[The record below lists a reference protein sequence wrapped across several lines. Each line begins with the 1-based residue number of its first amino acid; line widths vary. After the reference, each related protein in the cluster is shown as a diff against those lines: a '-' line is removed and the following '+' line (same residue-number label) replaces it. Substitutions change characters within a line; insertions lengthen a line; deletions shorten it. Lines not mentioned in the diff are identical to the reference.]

1 MSDNIISFKNVSK
14 NFGKKLAL
22 NDLSF
27 EIPKGCACGLVGP
40 NGAGKT
46 TLIKL
51 LLNLLP
57 PSSGDVRVFDFNP
70 AKDALEIKQRCG
82 YVPEKHHIYEW
93 MKVRQV
99 LSMTAGIYK
108 NWDAAECA
116 RLVELLQLPGDM
128 KVKNLS
134 RGELAKLAMLIGLA
148 HKPDLLL
155 LDEPTSGLDPLIR
168 EELLEAIGRI
178 IKEGG
183 RTVLFST
190 HILSDV
196 ERIAERVIILD
207 KGQIKV
213 DGSLDELKSRY
224 SKVSCIFN
232 EPPDE
237 DAEIAN
243 AIRLTKGVR
252 EWVALLPRCDDNELN
267 ALSDKIGAANWAKQT
282 VPFEEV
288 FAELFK

>member
-1 MSDNIISFKNVSK
+1 MSDNIISFKSVSK

-57 PSSGDVRVFDFNP
+57 PSFGDVRVFGFNP

-108 NWDAAECA
+108 NWNGSRCYRVATIT
-116 RLVELLQLPGDM
+116 
-128 KVKNLS
+128 NLT
-134 RGELAKLAMLIGLA
+134 L
-148 HKPDLLL
+148 
-155 LDEPTSGLDPLIR
+155 
-168 EELLEAIGRI
+168 
-178 IKEGG
+178 
-183 RTVLFST
+183 
-190 HILSDV
+190 
-196 ERIAERVIILD
+196 
-207 KGQIKV
+207 
-213 DGSLDELKSRY
+213 
-224 SKVSCIFN
+224 
-232 EPPDE
+232 
-237 DAEIAN
+237 
-243 AIRLTKGVR
+243 
-252 EWVALLPRCDDNELN
+252 
-267 ALSDKIGAANWAKQT
+267 
-282 VPFEEV
+282 
-288 FAELFK
+288 